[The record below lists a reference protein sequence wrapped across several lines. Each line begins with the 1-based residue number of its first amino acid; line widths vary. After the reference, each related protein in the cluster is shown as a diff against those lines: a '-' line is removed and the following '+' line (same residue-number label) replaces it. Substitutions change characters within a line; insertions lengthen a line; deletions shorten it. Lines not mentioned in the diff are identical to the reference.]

1 MAFAGCSALVSVA
14 IPASVTKI
22 SDGAFWGCPA
32 LLADTVSGLRARYGE
47 WIFEA
52 GDDY

>member
-32 LLADTVSGLRARYGE
+32 LPADTVSDLRARFGPY
-47 WIFEA
+47 I
-52 GDDY
+52 